1 MDEAQAFAGFPA
13 QAIDFYAGLE
23 ADNTKAYWTANRAV
37 FDEAVH
43 APLAALVVE
52 LEPRFGPARIMRPYR
67 DVRFTTD
74 KRPYRTSLGAMLRDG
89 YVQISARGLG
99 VGSGAYHLASDQ
111 LARYRAA
118 VDDDASGAALEEL
131 VDDIEAREIDVAGTD
146 PLRTAPRGYARD
158 HPRIELLRFR
168 GLIAWKGFEIEPWL
182 TTAAAKERVAEVL
195 DATAPL
201 RAWLAAHVGGSA
213 EEPRGRRR

>member
-1 MDEAQAFAGFPA
+1 MDEPLGFAGFPP

-23 ADNTKAYWTANRAV
+23 ADNSKAYWTTHRAV
-37 FDEAVH
+37 YDSAVH
-43 APLAALVVE
+43 APLAALVAE

-67 DVRFTTD
+67 DVRFTKD

-99 VGSGAYHLASDQ
+99 VGSGAYHLAGDQ

-118 VDDDASGAALEEL
+118 VDAAASGVALEDL
-131 VDDIEAREIDVAGTD
+131 VGGIEAHGIDVAGTD
-146 PLRTAPRGYARD
+146 PLRTAPRGYAAD

-168 GLIAWKGFEIEPWL
+168 GLIAWKGWPVEPWL
-182 TTAAAKERVAEVL
+182 ATAAAKDRVVEVL

-201 RAWLAAHVGGSA
+201 RAWLAEHVGEST
-213 EEPRGRRR
+213 EEARGRRR